1 MRGHTGHDHRFTGAL
16 AALCERDVE
25 QPVRLARIV
34 KEDFVKVTHAIKDKG
49 LRELGFDA
57 QVLLHHGRVGGLRRR
72 QHGGNWVVVFVLI
85 HGNIVNG
92 LEKSKANVAA
102 FPAAVFAF

>member
-1 MRGHTGHDHRFTGAL
+1 MRWHTGHDDRLTGTL
-16 AALCERDVE
+16 AALRERDVE
-25 QPVRLARIV
+25 QPVRLARVV
-34 KEDFVKVTHAIKDKG
+34 KEDFVKVTHAIKNKG

-57 QVLLHHGRVGGLRRR
+57 KVLLHHRRVGGLRRR

-92 LEKSKANVAA
+92 LEKSKTNFAA
-102 FPAAVFAF
+102 FHAAVFAF